1 MKSRP
6 LYTLLRILGAALAL
20 TVSACSAVGP
30 SYQRPE
36 AESPARWG
44 QVAQQVSVRDAAN
57 LSVWWTLFN
66 DPVLDSLIT
75 RAVASNQDL
84 LLAET
89 RIREAR
95 AGAGM
100 TASAASPRLGASA
113 GYTHNR
119 TGENTSS
126 GEVDQDLFQT
136 GFDAGW
142 ELDIFGGLR
151 RATEAADASIEAS
164 VEDKRD
170 VLVSLVAEVARNYID
185 LRGVQQRI
193 AITTENISIQEKT
206 VDMVRQLFQAGF
218 GSELAVAQAKNQL
231 AMTMSQV
238 PGLQSAESR
247 DMHQLA
253 LLLGRTPE
261 ALVAEL
267 TPAKLIPAIPPQV
280 PVNLP
285 SDLLRQRPDI
295 RRAERQLAAATAEV
309 GVATA
314 DLFPRFSLAA
324 LLGLETTTGLST
336 LVTSGSRFWSAG
348 PKVQWSLFDGG
359 RARAGVEAADSRRD
373 RARIVYEKAVLTA
386 LAEVENALVALSREQ
401 EAHRLLQTAVA
412 AGQRA
417 ESLSQSQYR
426 LGLVDFLNVLQSELA
441 LLQSR
446 DQLVQSEERLSLD
459 MIGLF
464 KALGGGWDAASS
476 GHTL

>member
-1 MKSRP
+1 MKSRTP
-6 LYTLLRILGAALAL
+6 HIFIKIFGAALTL
-20 TVSACSAVGP
+20 IFSACAAVGP

-36 AESPARWG
+36 QEVPVHWG
-44 QVAQQVSVRDAAN
+44 EVAGNISVRSDAN
-57 LSVWWTLFN
+57 LSTWWTLFN
-66 DPVLDSLIT
+66 DPVLNSLIT

-95 AGAGM
+95 AEAGM
-100 TASAASPRLGASA
+100 TASKASPRMSASG

-119 TGENTSS
+119 TGENTLT

-151 RATEAADASIEAS
+151 RASEAAAASIEAS

-185 LRGVQQRI
+185 LRGIQQRI
-193 AITTENISIQEKT
+193 AITEENISTQEKT
-206 VDMVRQLFQAGF
+206 VDMVSRRFQAGF
-218 GSELAVAQAKNQL
+218 GNELAVFQAKNQL
-231 AMTMSQV
+231 AMTMFQI
-238 PGLQSAESR
+238 PGLQSAEIRS
-247 DMHQLA
+247 MHQLA

-261 ALVAEL
+261 ALIAEL
-267 TPAKLIPAIPPQV
+267 APEKLIPTIPPQV

-295 RRAERQLAAATAEV
+295 RRAERQLAAATAEI

-324 LLGLETTTGLST
+324 LMGLETTTGLSN

-359 RARAGVEAADSRRD
+359 RTRAGVEAADSRRD
-373 RARIVYEKAVLTA
+373 RAQIVYEKAVLTA
-386 LAEVENALVALSREQ
+386 LVEVGNALVTFSREQ
-401 EAHRLLQTAVA
+401 ETHRILKTAVA

-417 ESLSQSQYR
+417 VGLSKSQYT

-441 LLQSR
+441 LSQSQ

-459 MIGLF
+459 MISLF
-464 KALGGGWDAASS
+464 KALGGGWDPSCS
-476 GHTL
+476 DHTL